1 MITLLLI
8 FVPLAAAVLAYSAK
22 NMRKV
27 IRLILLAGAAL
38 HSMLTLLAFTMLD
51 TGKTEELSFACKG
64 TGLLGLD
71 TLGMIFLSITS
82 LLFLIVSI
90 HTLFWLPA
98 EEAVDQ
104 DRVHNGTAHESG
116 LLREHIFLPCL
127 LAFTVVP
134 RTMFP
139 IPPPKRTASA
149 QTTPLSLL
157 SLLSTTMP

>member
-8 FVPLAAAVLAYSAK
+8 FVPLAAAGLAYSAK

-51 TGKTEELSFACKG
+51 TGKTEELSFAWKG

-98 EEAVDQ
+98 EEAVDK
-104 DRVHNGTAHESG
+104 DRVHNGTAH
-116 LLREHIFLPCL
+116 
-127 LAFTVVP
+127 
-134 RTMFP
+134 
-139 IPPPKRTASA
+139 
-149 QTTPLSLL
+149 
-157 SLLSTTMP
+157 

>member
-51 TGKTEELSFACKG
+51 TGKTEELSFAWKG

-71 TLGMIFLSITS
+71 RS
-82 LLFLIVSI
+82 
-90 HTLFWLPA
+90 
-98 EEAVDQ
+98 EE
-104 DRVHNGTAHESG
+104 R
-116 LLREHIFLPCL
+116 R
-127 LAFTVVP
+127 
-134 RTMFP
+134 
-139 IPPPKRTASA
+139 
-149 QTTPLSLL
+149 
-157 SLLSTTMP
+157 